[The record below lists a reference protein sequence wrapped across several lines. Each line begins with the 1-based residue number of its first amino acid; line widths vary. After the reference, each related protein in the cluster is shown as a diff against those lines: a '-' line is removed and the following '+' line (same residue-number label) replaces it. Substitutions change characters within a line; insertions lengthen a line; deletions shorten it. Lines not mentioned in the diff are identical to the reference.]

1 MLCAVNSIS
10 PRGVYVCGSYSSTTG
25 LTVTLLRESGSGDYA
40 IEAGA
45 LVLADQGIC
54 CIDEFD
60 KMSTEHSALLE
71 AMEQQSVS
79 IAKAG
84 IVCTLPARTSVI
96 AAANPVGGHYNK
108 GKTVSENLKMNVA
121 LLSRF
126 DLIFILLDKPDEER
140 DRLLSEHV
148 MNLHEG
154 FEPTSIASVNPQ
166 IVEALEVSSVSQ
178 RNLREERI
186 SQQFGSAPCKN
197 SLSNRL
203 RVLPGEDFEPLH
215 PILLRKYI
223 AYARKY
229 VCPKLTKGA
238 SKVIQDFYLSLR
250 TNHRSSGG
258 TPITTR
264 QLESLIRLSEAK
276 AKVEMREEVTE
287 QDALDVIEI
296 MKESLFDRF
305 ENEFGNLDF
314 RRSSGMSMTK
324 EVGRFLVQL
333 QKISSSEIKS
343 IFTYQELQ
351 QVAKSI
357 HLQIANFEDF
367 IDILNTQAHLIK
379 KGPRVYKLM
388 T

>member
-1 MLCAVNSIS
+1 MFFPV
-10 PRGVYVCGSYSSTTG
+10 VFTG
-25 LTVTLLRESGSGDYA
+25 FL
-40 IEAGA
+40 
-45 LVLADQGIC
+45 
-54 CIDEFD
+54 
-60 KMSTEHSALLE
+60 
-71 AMEQQSVS
+71 
-79 IAKAG
+79 
-84 IVCTLPARTSVI
+84 
-96 AAANPVGGHYNK
+96 GHYNK

-379 KGPRVYKLM
+379 KGE
-388 T
+388 

>member
-1 MLCAVNSIS
+1 
-10 PRGVYVCGSYSSTTG
+10 
-25 LTVTLLRESGSGDYA
+25 
-40 IEAGA
+40 
-45 LVLADQGIC
+45 
-54 CIDEFD
+54 
-60 KMSTEHSALLE
+60 
-71 AMEQQSVS
+71 
-79 IAKAG
+79 
-84 IVCTLPARTSVI
+84 
-96 AAANPVGGHYNK
+96 
-108 GKTVSENLKMNVA
+108 
-121 LLSRF
+121 
-126 DLIFILLDKPDEER
+126 
-140 DRLLSEHV
+140 
-148 MNLHEG
+148 
-154 FEPTSIASVNPQ
+154 VNPQ
-166 IVEALEVSSVSQ
+166 IVEALEASSVSQ

-203 RVLPGEDFEPLH
+203 RVIPGEDFEPLH

-229 VCPKLTKGA
+229 VCPKLTKEA

-351 QVAKSI
+351 QVAKSM